1 MKREVIIVGG
11 GVAGIQTALRLADR
25 GIRPTIVEKEPD
37 LGGKLRGWYHLF
49 PSLTPASEVLSELRR
64 RLAARDVEVM
74 TSAEA
79 VSITPGSVTLADG
92 RTWSAARWSFA
103 RLPRFLTPAQGGIR
117 LRGL

>member
-79 VSITPGSVTLADG
+79 VSITPGSRRNTATG
-92 RTWSAARWSFA
+92 FMTMFS
-103 RLPRFLTPAQGGIR
+103 
-117 LRGL
+117 LRPTSSGCSTKGM

>member
-49 PSLTPASEVLSELRR
+49 PSL
-64 RLAARDVEVM
+64 
-74 TSAEA
+74 
-79 VSITPGSVTLADG
+79 
-92 RTWSAARWSFA
+92 
-103 RLPRFLTPAQGGIR
+103 R
-117 LRGL
+117 LRPRCFPSCVADWRHAMSK

>member
-64 RLAARDVEVM
+64 RLTARDVEVM

-79 VSITPGSVTLADG
+79 EIG
-92 RTWSAARWSFA
+92 RAHV
-103 RLPRFLTPAQGGIR
+103 
-117 LRGL
+117 

>member
-64 RLAARDVEVM
+64 RLAARDVEVFWLQLDPD
-74 TSAEA
+74 E
-79 VSITPGSVTLADG
+79 P
-92 RTWSAARWSFA
+92 
-103 RLPRFLTPAQGGIR
+103 PAQPRARNAGGAAAHE
-117 LRGL
+117 GV

>member
-1 MKREVIIVGG
+1 MKRVAVIGG
-11 GVAGIQTALRLADR
+11 GVAGMQTALRLAEQ
-25 GIRPTIVEKEPD
+25 GIEPVIIEKEAE

-92 RTWSAARWSFA
+92 RI
-103 RLPRFLTPAQGGIR
+103 LEGGS
-117 LRGL
+117 GV